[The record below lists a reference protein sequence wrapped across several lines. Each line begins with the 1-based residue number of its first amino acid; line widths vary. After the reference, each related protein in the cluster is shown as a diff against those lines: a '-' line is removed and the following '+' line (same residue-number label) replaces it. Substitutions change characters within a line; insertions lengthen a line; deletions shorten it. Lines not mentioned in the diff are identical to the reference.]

1 MRINQ
6 SELRAEFDVD
16 NTIIMDVLPG
26 ELGEITINYY
36 GESKQKNIHHE
47 HVSLLKSYRER
58 GYHVTVQSA
67 NGFAHALEVV
77 TVLGLEEY
85 VDVIQTK
92 STKVIDDLP
101 NCGYGERVYIPY
113 VNHFTNSQNVMAYE
127 TTEEQIENWYL
138 QGKE

>member
-1 MRINQ
+1 MRVNQ
-6 SELRAEFDVD
+6 SELRAEFDID
-16 NTIIMDVLPG
+16 QTLIMDVSPG

-36 GESKQKNIHHE
+36 GEPKQKNIHHE

-67 NGFAHALEVV
+67 NGWAHALEVI

-85 VDVIQTK
+85 VDVVQTK

-113 VNHFTNSQNVMAYE
+113 SRPVKDWASIWA
-127 TTEEQIENWYL
+127 EES
-138 QGKE
+138 